1 MTLGPRSEGSR
12 EPRER
17 SLGSSLGYFCSII
30 PLNLPN
36 LLTLARIALVPL
48 MVSLIALDA
57 PYALTFAALVFVV
70 AAVTDAADGHV
81 ARSRN
86 SITTF
91 GRIADPLA
99 DKLLVGAALVSLV
112 AIDRLALWVALVVL
126 AREVGVSGLR
136 WYAGSQ
142 GLVIAVSGLGKA
154 KTGAQMTV
162 IPLLMLIGDP
172 SATWVGALLL
182 GVVAI
187 TIASG
192 LDYVLGYLRQAS
204 AATGAVRVARW

>member
-1 MTLGPRSEGSR
+1 M
-12 EPRER
+12 
-17 SLGSSLGYFCSII
+17 
-30 PLNLPN
+30 
-36 LLTLARIALVPL
+36 VPL
-48 MVSLIALDA
+48 MVLLVARDASSALV
-57 PYALTFAALVFVV
+57 LAALVFVV

-86 SITTF
+86 LITSF

-126 AREVGVSGLR
+126 VREVGVSGLR

-142 GLVIAVSGLGKA
+142 GIVIPVSGLGKA

-162 IPLLMLIGDP
+162 IPLLMVVADP
-172 SATWVGALLL
+172 GAAWVGALLL

-192 LDYVLGYLRQAS
+192 LDYLLSYLRQA
-204 AATGAVRVARW
+204 AAATATGAVRVARW